1 MTSQLSACEPLV
13 LVWHQRSF
21 RAVVWWRATAQFS
34 EFNLHS
40 LTTTCQRTS
49 EKQRGGQGERRGMW
63 RDSEKNSRRLKQ
75 TDRQTEERHEG
86 KFPPVIERRDWQS
99 KCGTKATLC
108 RRRLRI
114 IHRLRSHWKGE
125 RGNKR
130 RDERS
135 EREVNSRVAERK
147 WQEEKKKKKRSGR
160 TGMSSA
166 RLNILSQCE
175 EINWPNRAMRQSSIP
190 VNKSWGQRRGLQMLQ
205 HKIKNMHTKAH

>member
-1 MTSQLSACEPLV
+1 MASHSPILWIQFAQSHYHLSENKWEAEG
-13 LVWHQRSF
+13 
-21 RAVVWWRATAQFS
+21 
-34 EFNLHS
+34 
-40 LTTTCQRTS
+40 RTGWKERHVTGQW
-49 EKQRGGQGERRGMW
+49 EKQP
-63 RDSEKNSRRLKQ
+63 Q
-75 TDRQTEERHEG
+75 TEADRQTEERHEG

-114 IHRLRSHWKGE
+114 IHPLRSHWKGE

-147 WQEEKKKKKRSGR
+147 WQEEKKRSGR

>member
-75 TDRQTEERHEG
+75 TDRQTDRRTPWRKIPTSNRTKRLAEQVWDKSNSLPQEVENYSSAEKPLKRREREQEKG
-86 KFPPVIERRDWQS
+86 WKEWERGELKSSRE
-99 KCGTKATLC
+99 KMTG
-108 RRRLRI
+108 RR
-114 IHRLRSHWKGE
+114 KKKDQGE
-125 RGNKR
+125 REWAQLDSTFWVNVRKLTGLTEQCGSLQFQWIRAEDNV
-130 RDERS
+130 
-135 EREVNSRVAERK
+135 EVFRCCS
-147 WQEEKKKKKRSGR
+147 
-160 TGMSSA
+160 
-166 RLNILSQCE
+166 
-175 EINWPNRAMRQSSIP
+175 
-190 VNKSWGQRRGLQMLQ
+190 
-205 HKIKNMHTKAH
+205 TK

>member
-1 MTSQLSACEPLV
+1 MESHSPILWIQFAQSHYHLSENKWEAEG
-13 LVWHQRSF
+13 
-21 RAVVWWRATAQFS
+21 
-34 EFNLHS
+34 
-40 LTTTCQRTS
+40 RTGWKERHVTGQW
-49 EKQRGGQGERRGMW
+49 EKQPQTEADR
-63 RDSEKNSRRLKQ
+63 Q

-114 IHRLRSHWKGE
+114 IHPLRSHWKGE

-147 WQEEKKKKKRSGR
+147 WQEEKKKKKDQGEREWAQLDSTFWVNVRKLTGLTEQCGSLRTTLRS
-160 TGMSSA
+160 SDVA
-166 RLNILSQCE
+166 AQ
-175 EINWPNRAMRQSSIP
+175 
-190 VNKSWGQRRGLQMLQ
+190 NKKYA
-205 HKIKNMHTKAH
+205 HKSTLGSENMVAWLI

>member
-75 TDRQTEERHEG
+75 TDRQTDRRTPWRKIPTSNRTKRLAEQVWDKSNSLPQEVENYSSAEKPLKRREREQEKG
-86 KFPPVIERRDWQS
+86 
-99 KCGTKATLC
+99 
-108 RRRLRI
+108 
-114 IHRLRSHWKGE
+114 WKEWE
-125 RGNKR
+125 RGELK
-130 RDERS
+130 S
-135 EREVNSRVAERK
+135 SREKMTGRK
-147 WQEEKKKKKRSGR
+147 KKEKKI
-160 TGMSSA
+160 SA
-166 RLNILSQCE
+166 NGNELS
-175 EINWPNRAMRQSSIP
+175 
-190 VNKSWGQRRGLQMLQ
+190 
-205 HKIKNMHTKAH
+205 